1 MNMKHKTGH
10 YCNIS
15 VTSLALKSYCHMTF
29 FDVSKKVAKFIE
41 RKKAYCARFSNFMRF
56 FVARDSS

>member
-1 MNMKHKTGH
+1 MK
-10 YCNIS
+10 
-15 VTSLALKSYCHMTF
+15 KSQPKSGK
-29 FDVSKKVAKFIE
+29 DNVSKKVAKFIE